1 MRQCEIEL
9 GVDGRIMEEEVF
21 RKPIMKLG
29 TKLDLCRMS

>member
-9 GVDGRIMEEEVF
+9 GVDGRIMKEEVF

-29 TKLDLCRMS
+29 I